1 MNIPPELLSVVGS
14 ISDALKQL
22 SDRIAHQEQ
31 EIANLNNTCHT
42 LEGTL
47 NIVVGAINAT
57 APETGATIRT
67 YAETTLQ
74 QVADKL
80 REGDYAYQ
88 SLQALAQ
95 PDASTKRPFLH
106 IVSRQKADEMSED

>member
-1 MNIPPELLSVVGS
+1 MSIPPELLSAVGTMTTA
-14 ISDALKQL
+14 INTLLQRVAKQ
-22 SDRIAHQEQ
+22 DQ
-31 EIANLNNTCHT
+31 EIMELNNKCHT

-80 REGDYAYQ
+80 QEGDYAYQ
-88 SLQALAQ
+88 TLQALAQ

-106 IVSRQKADEMSED
+106 IVSRQKADEKSDD